1 MFQSLTIIF
10 LIIILFGFISEKVLE
25 FLNASW
31 YSKPIP
37 LNLKKYFEEDDTRG
51 LKYKKAKFRYSLLN
65 SSISFILTLAFWWLG
80 GFGWTSSLVVL
91 LTDYV
96 ILQNL
101 LFFGLIA
108 LFSGIISLPFSW
120 YYHFVLEEKFGFNK
134 MTLKTF
140 LGDLVKS
147 MLLSVLLGGLIL
159 AFIVWVY
166 LENPQQFWWI
176 VWIVMSAFMIFMTA
190 FYARLIVPI
199 FNKQTELEDGDL
211 KVAIHQLAV
220 KLGFQLENIYIIDGS
235 KRSTKANAYFTGLG
249 SQKRIVLYDT
259 LIKDLEEP
267 EILAVLAHE
276 VGHYKHKHTLSNIV
290 LGLLQTGVMLF
301 ILSLFI
307 NPDSETALVL
317 NQVVARDLTIV
328 NTHFYLG
335 IIGFGILYTPVST
348 LLGLLMNVLSRKF
361 EYQADAFA
369 ANAELEE
376 ALKMGLIKLSKNS
389 LSNLNPHPAYVFVNY
404 SHPPLLAR
412 LQALEKMEK
421 R

>member
-1 MFQSLTIIF
+1 
-10 LIIILFGFISEKVLE
+10 
-25 FLNASW
+25 
-31 YSKPIP
+31 
-37 LNLKKYFEEDDTRG
+37 
-51 LKYKKAKFRYSLLN
+51 
-65 SSISFILTLAFWWLG
+65 
-80 GFGWTSSLVVL
+80 
-91 LTDYV
+91 
-96 ILQNL
+96 

-317 NQVVARDLTIV
+317 NQVVARDLTID

>member
-10 LIIILFGFISEKVLE
+10 FIIILFGFISEKVLE